1 MDNFIYS
8 CGVLECFFSGCLP
21 YGNVKRVKKLLKF
34 LTIES
39 LKMNEE
45 QIIDI
50 DKKELDI
57 LELKRKA
64 EELYKLSDSHW
75 SEIGKIRITMGISK
89 QQTEEMYS
97 DLSRRIRYL
106 EEDKSERYLNEQRRN
121 EFIGILI
128 KTLLSLST
136 SFLCGF
142 MFCRFWG

>member
-1 MDNFIYS
+1 M
-8 CGVLECFFSGCLP
+8 FFLWLP
-21 YGNVKRVKKLLKF
+21 SLWNVKRVKKLLKF

-106 EEDKSERYLNEQRRN
+106 EEDKSEKYLNEQRRK
-121 EFIGILI
+121 EFIVILI
-128 KTLLSLST
+128 ITLLSLST

-142 MFCRFWG
+142 MFCRLWG

>member
-1 MDNFIYS
+1 MT
-8 CGVLECFFSGCLP
+8 
-21 YGNVKRVKKLLKF
+21 K
-34 LTIES
+34 
-39 LKMNEE
+39 E

-106 EEDKSERYLNEQRRN
+106 EEDKSEKYLNEQRRK
-121 EFIGILI
+121 EFIVILI
-128 KTLLSLST
+128 ITLLSLST

-142 MFCRFWG
+142 MFCRLWG

>member
-1 MDNFIYS
+1 VDNFIYS
-8 CGVLECFFSGCLP
+8 CGLLECFFSGCLP

-106 EEDKSERYLNEQRRN
+106 EEDKSERYLNEQRRK
-121 EFIGILI
+121 EFIVILI
-128 KTLLSLST
+128 RTLLFLST

-142 MFCRFWG
+142 MFCRLWG

>member
-1 MDNFIYS
+1 
-8 CGVLECFFSGCLP
+8 
-21 YGNVKRVKKLLKF
+21 
-34 LTIES
+34 
-39 LKMNEE
+39 MNEE

-106 EEDKSERYLNEQRRN
+106 EEDKSERYLNEQRRK
-121 EFIGILI
+121 EFIVILI
-128 KTLLSLST
+128 RTLLFLST

-142 MFCRFWG
+142 MFCRLWG

>member
-1 MDNFIYS
+1 
-8 CGVLECFFSGCLP
+8 
-21 YGNVKRVKKLLKF
+21 
-34 LTIES
+34 
-39 LKMNEE
+39 MNEE

-75 SEIGKIRITMGISK
+75 SEISKIRITMGISK

-97 DLSRRIRYL
+97 DLSRRIKYL

-142 MFCRFWG
+142 MFCRLWG